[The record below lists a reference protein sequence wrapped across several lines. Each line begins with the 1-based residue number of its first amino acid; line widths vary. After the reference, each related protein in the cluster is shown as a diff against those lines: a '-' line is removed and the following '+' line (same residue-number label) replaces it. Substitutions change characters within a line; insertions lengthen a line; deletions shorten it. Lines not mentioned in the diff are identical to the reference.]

1 MFPAWRGVEAAHH
14 WSGMVCVARDMLPF
28 VGGVPEQPGLW
39 AGLCYHGNGVAMG
52 SYSGALLA
60 DLVQGQAPQR
70 LYPDALRAP
79 LRRIG
84 LGRWRRA
91 AMPLAYGALMLAD
104 R

>member
-79 LRRIG
+79 LRRFG